1 MIREDFSE
9 LVSKSQMGDEQAL
22 IQLLLQAYSPISY
35 LSRKILQNERTAS
48 QVTLEVLEILSQKL
62 HSLDDTTQFESWVCR
77 ITAARCVQAMPLL
90 HRAAAKSV
98 SASRWDNTLEDSQ
111 ILTEIQSAE
120 VIQEMVDSLPE
131 DQRLCILLISCC
143 GFGLSAI
150 SQLTGFSASTVADC
164 IEKGQ
169 AAIQSYLWEAE
180 NRGIQFVGI
189 SSLTEILHAA
199 MFQVEDNDEAIP
211 VVYRLLGKEIPVPPN
226 PAKWVAIILGV
237 VLTVLVGAFLFL
249 GGTLIMRIMG

>member
-1 MIREDFSE
+1 MIREDLSE

-111 ILTEIQSAE
+111 ILTEAQSAE

-143 GFGLSAI
+143 GLNI
-150 SQLTGFSASTVADC
+150 MEIIDQL
-164 IEKGQ
+164 
-169 AAIQSYLWEAE
+169 E
-180 NRGIQFVGI
+180 NRLG
-189 SSLTEILHAA
+189 
-199 MFQVEDNDEAIP
+199 IP
-211 VVYRLLGKEIPVPPN
+211 VINSNQCTLWTIGKYFGAHGPEAYRLGS
-226 PAKWVAIILGV
+226 
-237 VLTVLVGAFLFL
+237 LF
-249 GGTLIMRIMG
+249 TR